1 MYNKPRKNP
10 NLWKGI
16 LGSLLIM
23 IIGANMGE
31 VLIFVGELNVPFAL
45 CISAPIIASYVYDV
59 YKHHPK
65 YKEFIKKQEAERVVQ
80 NELRRQKEKEE
91 NEFLKVNNITPNT
104 SKIKIVDS
112 GEYPKLN
119 FTNEEVYI
127 LKNNES
133 LEFLATLYNSNNKK
147 VAIPIKNIMS
157 FKRFGDIHSYTDITG
172 GGGGGSS
179 IGGAIIGG
187 VVAGEAGAI
196 IGSRKK
202 TDEIKTKNIVV
213 DKRVTIVE
221 INDDNNLYYITLE
234 SKDYEVLLK
243 LIPSKEITFV
253 QNR

>member
-1 MYNKPRKNP
+1 MYNTPKKNP

-16 LGSLLIM
+16 VGSLLIM
-23 IIGANMGE
+23 VIGVNMGQ

-45 CISAPIIASYVYDV
+45 CISAPIIISYIYDV

-65 YKEFIKKQEAERVVQ
+65 YKEFIEKQEIERLAE
-80 NELRRQKEKEE
+80 NELRIQKEKEK
-91 NEFLKVNNITPNT
+91 NEFLKANNITSNT
-104 SKIKIVDS
+104 SKIRVIDS
-112 GEYPKLN
+112 GEYHK
-119 FTNEEVYI
+119 FKFRNEEVYI
-127 LKNNES
+127 LKNNEH
-133 LEFLATLYNSNNKK
+133 LEFLTTLYKSNNKK
-147 VAIPIKNIMS
+147 VIIPIKNIIS

-187 VVAGEAGAI
+187 VIAGEAGAV

-243 LIPSKEITFV
+243 LMPSKEITFV
-253 QNR
+253 QNK

>member
-1 MYNKPRKNP
+1 
-10 NLWKGI
+10 
-16 LGSLLIM
+16 
-23 IIGANMGE
+23 MGE
-31 VLIFVGELNVPFAL
+31 VLIFVGKLNITFAL
-45 CISAPIIASYVYDV
+45 CISAPIVASYIYDV

-65 YKEFIKKQEAERVVQ
+65 YNEFIKKQEAERLVKNQ
-80 NELRRQKEKEE
+80 LRIQKEKEE
-91 NEFLKVNNITPNT
+91 NEFLKANNVTSNT
-104 SKIKIVDS
+104 SKIKIIDS
-112 GEYPKLN
+112 GEYHKLN
-119 FTNEEVYI
+119 FKNEEVYI

-133 LEFLATLYNSNNKK
+133 LEFLSTVYNSNNKK
-147 VAIPIKNIMS
+147 VIIPIKDIVS

-202 TDEIKTKNIVV
+202 TDEIKTKNVVV

-221 INDDNNLYYITLE
+221 INDNNNLYYITLE

>member
-1 MYNKPRKNP
+1 MYNTPKKNP

-23 IIGANMGE
+23 IIGVSMGQ

-45 CISAPIIASYVYDV
+45 CIIAPIIISYIYDV

-65 YKEFIKKQEAERVVQ
+65 YKEFIKKQEVERLAE
-80 NELRRQKEKEE
+80 NEHRIQKEKEK
-91 NEFLKVNNITPNT
+91 NEFLKANNITSNT
-104 SKIKIVDS
+104 SKIKVIDS
-112 GEYPKLN
+112 GEYPKFN

-133 LEFLATLYNSNNKK
+133 LEFLTTLYNSNNKK
-147 VAIPIKNIMS
+147 VIIPIKNIIS

-179 IGGAIIGG
+179 ISGAIIGG

-202 TDEIKTKNIVV
+202 TEEIKTKNIVV

-234 SKDYEVLLK
+234 SKDYEALLK

-253 QNR
+253 QNK